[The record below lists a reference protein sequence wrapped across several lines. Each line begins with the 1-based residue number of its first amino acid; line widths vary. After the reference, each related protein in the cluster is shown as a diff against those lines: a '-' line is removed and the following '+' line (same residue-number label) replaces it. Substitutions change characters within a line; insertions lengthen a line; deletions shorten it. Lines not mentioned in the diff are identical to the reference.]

1 MENHA
6 QGEIEGVFHLN
17 KKLWMIPFSTVMI
30 MGLAGCSS
38 NNTKSDVNQNLSRP
52 MGYYSNENHP
62 NRGNGLMTDND
73 GPVTEL
79 MDHQFGA
86 EGKMAAE
93 QKRRYLQTRDENGN
107 PPNPTKPLA
116 KRDNWLQ
123 RDNRFSTSDFNY
135 HGHMSRQYGNAGVVT
150 ESSFQDQ
157 VTNKIRNKVQRVDN
171 VRSVRSVGYGN
182 TIIVSVKLKDN
193 SRANETKQAI
203 RKAVKPFSDGRDIT
217 VYTDDGAL
225 GRDRNFNNEI
235 QLSPTRGP
243 KIH

>member
-1 MENHA
+1 MS
-6 QGEIEGVFHLN
+6 
-17 KKLWMIPFSTVMI
+17 KKLWMIPFSTVMV
-30 MGLAGCSS
+30 MGLVGCSG
-38 NNTKSDVNQNLSRP
+38 NNKADVSRP
-52 MGYYSNENHP
+52 MGYYSNESHP
-62 NRGNGLMTDND
+62 DNGNGFMTDND

-79 MDHQFGA
+79 MDHQLGA
-86 EGKMAAE
+86 EGRMQAE

-116 KRDNWLQ
+116 KTDKNWLQ

-157 VTNKIRNKVQRVDN
+157 VTNKIRNSVQRVAN

-182 TIIVSVKLKDN
+182 TIIVSVKLADN
-193 SRANETKQAI
+193 SRAPETKRAI
-203 RKAVKPFSDGRDIT
+203 RNAVKPYADGRDIT

-225 GRDRNFNNEI
+225 GRDRNFNNHI
-235 QLSPTRGP
+235 QQSPDRGP